1 MMNLFGPKVPEIDV
15 QTLKEMMDSGESFV
29 LLDVRDPD
37 EFEQMNIPGAVLL
50 PLGEL
55 QDRVG
60 ELDPQA
66 KTVVMCLSGGRSAR
80 ATEFLMK
87 QGFRDVCNLKGGIL
101 AWQQL
106 QQNP

>member
-1 MMNLFGPKVPEIDV
+1 MNLFGPKVPEIDV
-15 QTLKEMMDSGESFV
+15 QTLKHMLESGEDFV

-37 EFEQMNIPGAVLL
+37 EFEQMNIPGARLL

-55 QDRVG
+55 QERAG

-80 ATEFLMK
+80 ATDFLLK

-101 AWQQL
+101 AWQEL
-106 QQNP
+106 QSQS